1 MGNIMEIFYFS
12 VISNWS
18 RLDKAIA
25 SLLNISRVKAQD
37 LISQGCVK
45 LNNLIQ
51 LTKNSKL
58 SKKDVLEIVIP
69 APVKSHLNARK
80 TFFTVIYE
88 DSDLLVIDKPAG
100 LTVHPGAGNSDDTLV
115 NGLMDYCGQNLSAI
129 GGVLRPGI
137 VHRLD
142 KDTSGLMVVAKNDL
156 THLSLSE
163 QIAAKK
169 ATRMYQAIVWG
180 VPQKTNASIET
191 YIERSKTN
199 RLQMQVSNKGKFAAT
214 TYKVI
219 KVLCQGIASIVEC
232 TLQTGRTH
240 QIRVHMS
247 HIGHS
252 LVGDQTYGHNLRKIS
267 RIENTAYKTALQEFK
282 RQALHSSFLSFTH
295 PRTAQQLS
303 FTIAIAQDMQNLLN
317 CLEAKTIAPSQVK
330 SF

>member
-1 MGNIMEIFYFS
+1 MEVFYFS
-12 VISNWS
+12 IISDWE
-18 RLDKAIA
+18 RLDKAVA
-25 SLLNISRVKAQD
+25 LLLNISRVKAQE

-45 LNNLIQ
+45 LNNLQQ

-58 SKKDVLEIVIP
+58 TKKDMLEVVIP
-69 APVKSHLNARK
+69 APVKSHLTARE
-80 TFFTVIYE
+80 TFFTIVYE

-115 NGLMDYCGQNLSAI
+115 NGLMAYCGDNLSAV

-156 THLSLSE
+156 SHLSLSQ
-163 QIAAKK
+163 QIAEKK

-191 YIERSKTN
+191 YIDRSKAN
-199 RLQMQVSNKGKFAAT
+199 RLQMQVAHAGKFAAT
-214 TYKVI
+214 TYKVTQ
-219 KVLCQGIASIVEC
+219 VLAEGIASIVEC

-252 LVGDQTYGHNLRKIS
+252 VVGDQTYGHNLRKVS
-267 RIENTAYKTALQEFK
+267 RIKNEVYKTALQEFK
-282 RQALHSSFLSFTH
+282 RQALHSLFLSFNH
-295 PRTAQQLS
+295 PRTGQQMD
-303 FTIAIAQDMQNLLN
+303 FKTCIAQDMQNLLN
-317 CLEAKTIAPSQVK
+317 YLK
-330 SF
+330 